1 VLHSAAFG
9 VYLFSVVVFMVL
21 LLVNFANGAPH
32 ERFDFILQCIVT
44 PFAIICY
51 FISLSLLV
59 VIFYHLSKVPEDAVS
74 DSDSV
79 SSYKSIEVAVF
90 DEEAEVQARIWNQFL
105 RDAKGID
112 DSQRNWCTE
121 SISVTPLQVYQ
132 SMLLPQQTK
141 SPNIQKATSKS
152 LI

>member
-1 VLHSAAFG
+1 
-9 VYLFSVVVFMVL
+9 M
-21 LLVNFANGAPH
+21 
-32 ERFDFILQCIVT
+32 
-44 PFAIICY
+44 
-51 FISLSLLV
+51 
-59 VIFYHLSKVPEDAVS
+59 IFYHLSKVPEDAVS
-74 DSDSV
+74 DRDSV
-79 SSYKSIEVAVF
+79 SSYKSIEVAVY
-90 DEEAEVQARIWNQFL
+90 DEDAELQARIWNQFL

-141 SPNIQKATSKS
+141 STNIQKATSKS